1 MSKTWAIIGGGNGG
15 QTVAAHLGIL
25 GEKVRLY
32 DVVQATVDAINTKG
46 GIQAHH
52 AVEGFGKVE
61 FATTDM
67 AKVMDGADNVM
78 IVLPSLYHRNITEKM
93 IPHLKD
99 GMVVL
104 LHPESSA
111 GAIAFRKAM
120 QDFNCKADI
129 VVGAASTL
137 LYSTRINEPGDVY
150 VFGLKSEVP
159 MAALPASDNEKL
171 AAAIQPALPSF
182 KLVVNTLYT
191 SLGNLNAMMHPAP
204 MLLNTSRIEADPFVP
219 FAYYHEGITP
229 SIGKY
234 VEAMDAERI
243 QVAKELGFELRG
255 VCDDYVAMYECG
267 EKGMPLYQLVK
278 NNKGYDGIMCSNTLS
293 TRYVLEDI
301 PYSLEPIRA
310 IAKATGVATPCI
322 DAIITLARTI
332 LGEQMH
338 EGRTAEALGIDKM
351 NKQELLKFING

>member
-1 MSKTWAIIGGGNGG
+1 MAKTWAIIGGGNGG
-15 QTVAAHLGIL
+15 QTIAAHLGIL
-25 GEKVRLY
+25 GQKVRLY
-32 DVVQATVDAINTKG
+32 DVVQATVDALNEKG

-52 AVEGFGKVE
+52 AVEGFGKLE

-67 AKVMDGADNVM
+67 GKVMDGAEIIMV
-78 IVLPSLYHRNITEKM
+78 VLPSIYHKSITEKM
-93 IPHLKD
+93 VPHLKD

-111 GAIAFRKAM
+111 GAIAFRKVM
-120 QDFNCKADI
+120 QDMNCTADV

-137 LYSTRINEPGDVY
+137 LYSTRLNANGDVY
-150 VFGLKSEVP
+150 VFGLKSDVP
-159 MAALPASDNEKL
+159 MAALPAKDNPRLE
-171 AAAIQPALPSF
+171 AAIRPVIPAF
-182 KLVVNTLYT
+182 RIVKNTLYT

-204 MLLNTSRIEADPFVP
+204 MLLNTSRIEAEPFVP
-219 FAYYHEGITP
+219 FGYYHEGITP

-243 QVAKELGFELRG
+243 AVAKALGFTLRN
-255 VCDDYVAMYECG
+255 VRADYVAMYECG
-267 EKGMPLYQLVK
+267 TEDMTLSELVK
-278 NNKGYDGIMCSNTLS
+278 NNKGYDGIMCANTLA

-310 IAKATGVATPCI
+310 IARCAGIATPCI

-332 LGEQMH
+332 LGEKMD
-338 EGRTAEALGIDKM
+338 EGRTAAALGIEHMGK
-351 NKQELLKFING
+351 EALLSFIEG